1 MITLY
6 PSQAKRVV
14 VMDVEEDD
22 DDEEE
27 EEEQEK
33 EEAKPIEDSP
43 SGGLCG
49 IIFVERR
56 IVAEG
61 LNKCL
66 NHLKQMDASLDFLRP
81 RYLVGHAYREKN
93 KAYDENF
100 EKVSFSLR

>member
-1 MITLY
+1 
-6 PSQAKRVV
+6 
-14 VMDVEEDD
+14 MDEDD
-22 DDEEE
+22 EEVEEE
-27 EEEQEK
+27 EEK
-33 EEAKPIEDSP
+33 EEVKPLDEPP

-81 RYLVGHAYREKN
+81 RHLIGHAFREKN
-93 KAYDENF
+93 KTYDENF
-100 EKVSFSLR
+100 EKVRLVMD